1 MRDERTCMQLNY
13 NTSRH
18 AYDSLES
25 CIRITIESQLSSTTL
40 EDNTCYS
47 LENDVSAVVSFQPEV
62 KSDGS
67 TISEL

>member
-1 MRDERTCMQLNY
+1 MP
-13 NTSRH
+13 
-18 AYDSLES
+18 DSLEL
-25 CIRITIESQLSSTTL
+25 CIRIPIESQLSSTTL
-40 EDNTCYS
+40 EDSTCYS